1 MIHKF
6 NQKHI
11 HAIRNMDDSLTELQ
25 AIEKALEFTAAMCD
39 PKLRDRGTLFYIDN
53 DDEGAISLEV
63 AL

>member
-39 PKLRDRGTLFYIDN
+39 PSVNDCAVFYIAV
-53 DDEGAISLEV
+53 DDEGKIKLEMET
-63 AL
+63 